1 MKNLLNTLKTDRLF
15 LKAQK
20 LAGKGRLDSTLEE
33 FDKALALSPADSS
46 ILLRKALALSDNNQY
61 EDAINTIE
69 KAIEINASNAVYH
82 MFMGRIHYDNGEFDK
97 ALEAFDRSISLDPD
111 NGLPQCYK
119 NLTLLNTGYD
129 EKAMELIIDE
139 ITNTNPEFQ
148 SRLLVLC
155 ESMLLDRGIRAE
167 YGSNDKE
174 KEKASPNLFSWM
186 LVNAAHNTRI
196 LLGKLQYAVNRSKS
210 EAYTHYIKGKMN
222 LSLEKSSEAIVELK
236 KALQIFPGLDEANE
250 KLVEIYFESG
260 DFKSA
265 LECLKA
271 TKEYREARRPA
282 DSEGGT
288 ESPEAEERSGQ
299 LSNFTR
305 LILGITYYK
314 LDEYDNAIEHLE
326 PVIGDDSLDF
336 EPDYYLGLCYLAQE
350 KTRQALSLFRST
362 VEKTNLDFIRDRLEA
377 VRKYCQE

>member
-1 MKNLLNTLKTDRLF
+1 MKNLLNTLKTDRFF

-20 LAGKGRLDSTLEE
+20 LAGKGRLDSALEE

-46 ILLRKALALSDNNQY
+46 ILLRKALALSDDNRY

-69 KAIEINASNAVYH
+69 KAIEINTSNAAYH
-82 MFMGRIHYDNGEFDK
+82 MFLGRIHYDNGDFDK
-97 ALEAFDRSISLDPD
+97 ALEAFDRSIALDPD

-119 NLTLLNTGYD
+119 NLTLLNTRYD
-129 EKAMELIIDE
+129 EKAIELIIDE
-139 ITNTNPEFQ
+139 IANTNPEFQ

-174 KEKASPNLFSWM
+174 KGEASPNLFSWM
-186 LVNAAHNTRI
+186 LVNAAYNTRI
-196 LLGKLQYAVNRSKS
+196 LLGKLQYAFNRNKR
-210 EAYTHYIKGKMN
+210 EAYTRYIEGEKN
-222 LSLEKSSEAIVELK
+222 LSLEKPTEAITEFE

-271 TKEYREARRPA
+271 TKEYREACSPA
-282 DSEGGT
+282 GSEGGT
-288 ESPEAEERSGQ
+288 ESPETEERSGQ

-314 LDEYDNAIEHLE
+314 LDEYANAIEQLE

-336 EPDYYLGLCYLAQE
+336 EPDYYLGLCYLVQG
-350 KTRQALSLFRST
+350 KSRKALPLFRST
-362 VEKTNLDFIRDRLEA
+362 VEKTNLDFIRDRLDA
-377 VRKYCQE
+377 ARK